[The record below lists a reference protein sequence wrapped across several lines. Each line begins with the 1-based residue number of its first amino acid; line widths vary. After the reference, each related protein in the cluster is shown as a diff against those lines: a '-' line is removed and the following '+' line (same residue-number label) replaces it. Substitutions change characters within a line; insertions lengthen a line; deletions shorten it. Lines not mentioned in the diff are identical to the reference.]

1 MAIKD
6 FTVTV
11 TPAKIQEFI
20 QRQEQLPEPNQ
31 LYIAWLKKQF
41 HLYCEAEVK
50 KADDDSYNKL
60 GG

>member
-31 LYIAWLKKQF
+31 LYSAWLKKQF

-50 KADDDSYNKL
+50 KANDDN
-60 GG
+60 